1 MILFEERFLYRIY
14 PKSIAASRVEPDVAA
29 SDSFCAQTSVYVL
42 FLVMTRCTY
51 VSTNF
56 GGLRPTYSY
65 VGLRTKMSVSCTFCV
80 LQRGSWVCMVVRALT
95 PT

>member
-1 MILFEERFLYRIY
+1 MVPRPSGPTLLLLLIVL
-14 PKSIAASRVEPDVAA
+14 VD
-29 SDSFCAQTSVYVL
+29 TSVYVL

-65 VGLRTKMSVSCTFCV
+65 VDLRTKMSVSCMFCV
-80 LQRGSWVCMVVRALT
+80 L
-95 PT
+95 